1 MVVRATCAA
10 GLALTLLASSCT
22 SATPTPSGSPRPLG
36 ASHLQLIE
44 AEDAQTLD
52 PALIDDPTSLA
63 IGSEIFQGLTRLD
76 DNQRPIPSLADHW
89 EVSDAGRTYT
99 FHLRSAQYQS
109 GATVEAQDAL
119 TAWTRALAPATASPL
134 TIFFSPLGV
143 RYPGDSL
150 GAVQVVDSKTLRV
163 RLPRPDSELL
173 TLLALPPYWLVDPK
187 QPSSGSGPYR
197 VDRWDHSRA
206 IHLSAFDGY
215 WGARPSVRKVDIE
228 IEPDNAKRLDR
239 FTSGAVDVAHGFTG
253 PQLLA
258 FARDPAH
265 AAELHKVPTARTTWL
280 GFNTSAGSGYGP
292 PDRLAIAQVPFPGE
306 SFVAVALK
314 HVNEPPPSVLD
325 VRGDVPLRVVQAVD
339 RARLTDLAL
348 FGSMLA
354 APATD
359 LLPPGVPGHLN
370 RQLPVH
376 DPAAARA
383 ALDQASF
390 PGTIDLYFS
399 TNATVGRVAAD
410 LQDQLSSATGR
421 SVVLHPTGDF
431 FNQAALDKLPF
442 FIDTWSADVPYPS
455 DILENILRANAQ
467 FNNLRLFDPEIER
480 ALDQGRAAASW
491 DAALTAYQQAES
503 VALSQNRV
511 IPLYSG
517 VEPYLARP
525 GLSIPFIGGMV
536 AYRWEEVR

>member
-1 MVVRATCAA
+1 
-10 GLALTLLASSCT
+10 
-22 SATPTPSGSPRPLG
+22 
-36 ASHLQLIE
+36 
-44 AEDAQTLD
+44 
-52 PALIDDPTSLA
+52 
-63 IGSEIFQGLTRLD
+63 
-76 DNQRPIPSLADHW
+76 
-89 EVSDAGRTYT
+89 
-99 FHLRSAQYQS
+99 
-109 GATVEAQDAL
+109 
-119 TAWTRALAPATASPL
+119 
-134 TIFFSPLGV
+134 
-143 RYPGDSL
+143 
-150 GAVQVVDSKTLRV
+150 
-163 RLPRPDSELL
+163 
-173 TLLALPPYWLVDPK
+173 
-187 QPSSGSGPYR
+187 
-197 VDRWDHSRA
+197 
-206 IHLSAFDGY
+206 
-215 WGARPSVRKVDIE
+215 
-228 IEPDNAKRLDR
+228 
-239 FTSGAVDVAHGFTG
+239 
-253 PQLLA
+253 
-258 FARDPAH
+258 
-265 AAELHKVPTARTTWL
+265 
-280 GFNTSAGSGYGP
+280 
-292 PDRLAIAQVPFPGE
+292 
-306 SFVAVALK
+306 
-314 HVNEPPPSVLD
+314 
-325 VRGDVPLRVVQAVD
+325 
-339 RARLTDLAL
+339 
-348 FGSMLA
+348 MLA

>member
-1 MVVRATCAA
+1 MPWRARR
-10 GLALTLLASSCT
+10 GVALVLVLTAVSCNGPST
-22 SATPTPSGSPRPLG
+22 STSRGTPRPGPVTSL
-36 ASHLQLIE
+36 AILE

-52 PALIDDPTSLA
+52 PALVDDPTSLA

-76 DNQRPIPSLADHW
+76 QNQRPVSSLADHW
-89 EVSDAGRTYT
+89 EISDAGRTYT

-109 GATVEAQDAL
+109 GATVQAQDAL
-119 TAWTRALAPATASPL
+119 NAWTRALAPGTASPL

-173 TLLALPPYWLVDPK
+173 TLLALPPYWLADPK

-197 VDRWDHSRA
+197 LHRWDHGRA
-206 IHLSAFDGY
+206 LHLSAFDGY
-215 WGARPSVRKVDIE
+215 WGARPSVRKVDIA

-239 FTSGAVDVAHGFTG
+239 FTSGAADVAHGFIG

-265 AAELHKVPTARTTWL
+265 TAELHKVPTARTTWL

-292 PDRLAIAQVPFPGE
+292 PDRLAIAQ
-306 SFVAVALK
+306 
-314 HVNEPPPSVLD
+314 
-325 VRGDVPLRVVQAVD
+325 AVD
-339 RARLTDLAL
+339 RSRLTDLAL

-383 ALDQASF
+383 SLDPASF
-390 PGTIDLYFS
+390 PRTIDLYFS
-399 TNATVGRVAAD
+399 TN
-410 LQDQLSSATGR
+410 
-421 SVVLHPTGDF
+421 
-431 FNQAALDKLPF
+431 
-442 FIDTWSADVPYPS
+442 
-455 DILENILRANAQ
+455 
-467 FNNLRLFDPEIER
+467 
-480 ALDQGRAAASW
+480 
-491 DAALTAYQQAES
+491 
-503 VALSQNRV
+503 
-511 IPLYSG
+511 
-517 VEPYLARP
+517 
-525 GLSIPFIGGMV
+525 
-536 AYRWEEVR
+536 